1 LRLVRSGN
9 DWTEFEV
16 RFSAVDGVNGVA

>member
-1 LRLVRSGN
+1 VRSKN

-16 RFSAVDGVNGVA
+16 RFSAADGVNAVA

>member
-1 LRLVRSGN
+1 VRSES

-16 RFSAVDGVNGVA
+16 RFSAANGVNAVT